1 MKHNKPLAE
10 RCGILIVALFG
21 ISVIEAI
28 ALLYSHTIRWKPIL
42 QLWFVAW
49 MLVMAIII
57 CILAYGY
64 YYIVIPYGR
73 IQKILRLFNQGHTNE
88 QLFQMKD
95 TFCKE
100 LPITMNRINDMLDK
114 QTAIKMSKKQAE
126 YLALQNQISPHFLY
140 NTLEA
145 IRGDALDVGMH
156 NIAETTEALATFFR
170 YTITEVENLVS
181 LEDELENVENYFII
195 QRYRFGEKLNMEIR
209 TGEDIGV
216 LQSQL
221 PKLTLQPIIENAV
234 FHGLECKRGE
244 GTIRI
249 NVETTKAKLLIS
261 IVDDG
266 VGMEEGQLDKINQR
280 LNHIEVNYMNDDK
293 EERRG
298 GIALSN
304 VSSRIKLL
312 FGEEYGLHIYSN
324 KNIGT
329 NVRITL
335 PLIVERNDNGDNQ

>member
-1 MKHNKPLAE
+1 MKNNKPLAQ
-10 RCGILIVALFG
+10 RCGLLIFALFG
-21 ISVIEAI
+21 IAAFEAI
-28 ALLYSHTIRWKPIL
+28 ALLYSPSISWEPII
-42 QLWFVAW
+42 QLWYIVW
-49 MLVMAIII
+49 ILVLAALF

-64 YYIVIPYGR
+64 YYITIPFHR

-100 LPITMNRINDMLDK
+100 LPITMNRINEMLDK
-114 QTAIKMSKKQAE
+114 QTAIMMSKKQAE

-145 IRGDALDVGMH
+145 IRGDALDAGMY

-170 YTITEVENLVS
+170 YTITEVENLVT

-195 QRYRFGEKLNMEIR
+195 QRYRFGQKLNMEIK
-209 TGEDIGV
+209 TGDDIGV

-249 NVETTKAKLLIS
+249 QVETTKAKLLIS
-261 IVDDG
+261 ILDDG
-266 VGMEEGQLDKINQR
+266 VGMEEDQLVKINQR

-293 EERRG
+293 EEHRG

-335 PLIVERNDNGDNQ
+335 PLIVEEK

>member
-1 MKHNKPLAE
+1 MKHNMPLSE
-10 RCGILIVALFG
+10 RSGILFFAL
-21 ISVIEAI
+21 
-28 ALLYSHTIRWKPIL
+28 
-42 QLWFVAW
+42 
-49 MLVMAIII
+49 III
-57 CILAYGY
+57 VGIETIILVSSLIDSDNRIHHVSYYVFAILFVVTFFIAAYGY
-64 YYIVIPYGR
+64 YFILIPFRR
-73 IQKILRLFNQGHTNE
+73 IQKIMRSFNQGHTTE
-88 QLFQMKD
+88 QLFQLED

-100 LPITMNRINDMLDK
+100 MPVMMQRINELLDK

-145 IRGDALDVGMH
+145 IRGDALDAGLN

-170 YTITEVENLVS
+170 YTITEVENLVT

-195 QRYRFGEKLNMEIR
+195 QQYRFGEKLNMEIM
-209 TGEDIGV
+209 TGEDSAV

-234 FHGLECKRGE
+234 FHGLECKRGF

-249 NVETTKAKLLIS
+249 KIETTKKKLLIS
-261 IVDDG
+261 ILDNG
-266 VGMEEGQLDKINQR
+266 VGIEEEQLDMINQR
-280 LNHIEVNYMNDDK
+280 LNHIEMNYEIDDK
-293 EERRG
+293 EEKRG
-298 GIALSN
+298 GIALLN

-335 PLIVERNDNGDNQ
+335 PFIVGEKR

>member
-1 MKHNKPLAE
+1 MKHNRPLSEKSA
-10 RCGILIVALFG
+10 ILFF
-21 ISVIEAI
+21 S
-28 ALLYSHTIRWKPIL
+28 LL
-42 QLWFVAW
+42 
-49 MLVMAIII
+49 AIIFTETVLLI
-57 CILAYGY
+57 FVLADTGEGTVFIYSIFAITLVLFIITVAFSYYGLFAPY
-64 YYIVIPYGR
+64 RRIV
-73 IQKILRLFNQGHTNE
+73 KTMKLFIGGHTNE
-88 QLFQMKD
+88 QLFSMED

-100 LPITMNRINDMLDK
+100 MPAVMARINDMLDK
-114 QTAIKMSKKQAE
+114 QSAIRISKKKAE
-126 YLALQNQISPHFLY
+126 FLALQNQINPHFLY

-145 IRGDALDVGMH
+145 IRGDALDAGMN
-156 NIAETTEALATFFR
+156 NIAQTTEALATFFR
-170 YTITEVENLVS
+170 YTITEVENLVT

-195 QRYRFGEKLNMEIR
+195 QKYRFGEKLNMEID
-209 TGEDIGV
+209 TGEDSAV

-249 NVETTKAKLLIS
+249 RVETTKAKLLIS

-266 VGMEEGQLDKINQR
+266 VGMEEERLEAINRR
-280 LNHIEVNYMNDDK
+280 LNYMEMDYVNDDK
-293 EERRG
+293 EEKQG
-298 GIALSN
+298 GIALYN

-312 FGEEYGLHIYSN
+312 FGEDYGLHIYST

-335 PLIVERNDNGDNQ
+335 PLVTERRR

>member
-1 MKHNKPLAE
+1 MKYNKPLSE
-10 RCGILIVALFG
+10 KIGILFF
-21 ISVIEAI
+21 
-28 ALLYSHTIRWKPIL
+28 ALLGIVIIESISLVYSIINYQEPLVRMWYIIL
-42 QLWFVAW
+42 VQLILLLIFIFV
-49 MLVMAIII
+49 
-57 CILAYGY
+57 YGY
-64 YYIVIPYGR
+64 YFIVIPYRR
-73 IQKILRLFNQGHTNE
+73 IQKTMRLFNQGHTNE

-100 LPITMNRINDMLDK
+100 MPIALQRINELLDK
-114 QTAIKMSKKQAE
+114 QTAIQMSKKQSE

-145 IRGDALDVGMH
+145 IRGDALDVGMY

-170 YTITEVENLVS
+170 YTITEVENLVT

-195 QRYRFGEKLNMEIR
+195 QHYRFGEKLNMEIK

-221 PKLTLQPIIENAV
+221 PKLTLQPIVENAV
-234 FHGLECKRGE
+234 FHGLECKRGV

-249 NVETTKAKLLIS
+249 NVETTKNKLLIS
-261 IVDDG
+261 IIDDG
-266 VGMEEGQLDKINQR
+266 VGIDEEQLEMINRR
-280 LNHIEVNYMNDDK
+280 LKHIEINYENDDK
-293 EERRG
+293 EEKRG
-298 GIALSN
+298 GIALIN

-312 FGEEYGLHIYSN
+312 FGEDYGLHIYSN
-324 KNIGT
+324 QNLGT

-335 PLIVERNDNGDNQ
+335 PLIVEEKR

>member
-1 MKHNKPLAE
+1 MKRSKPLSE
-10 RCGILIVALFG
+10 RCGILIFTLLG
-21 ISVIEAI
+21 ITGLETI
-28 ALLYSHTIRWKPIL
+28 ALLISRSIHWNPTPKLWSIIWIL
-42 QLWFVAW
+42 MLFV
-49 MLVMAIII
+49 LVGIG
-57 CILAYGY
+57 AYAHYG
-64 YYIVIPYGR
+64 IAVPYRR
-73 IQKILRLFNQGHTNE
+73 IQKILRLFNQGQTNE
-88 QLFQMKD
+88 QLFHMKD

-100 LPITMNRINDMLDK
+100 LPLTMNRINEMLDK

-145 IRGDALDVGMH
+145 IRGDALDVGMY

-170 YTITEVENLVS
+170 YTITEVENLVT

-195 QRYRFGEKLNMEIR
+195 QRYRFGEKLNMQIK
-209 TGEDIGV
+209 TGEDVVV

-249 NVETTKAKLLIS
+249 NVETTKAKLLIN
-261 IVDDG
+261 IIDDG
-266 VGMEEGQLDKINQR
+266 VGIDEEQLEHINQR
-280 LNHIEVNYMNDDK
+280 LNYIEVNYMNDDK

-312 FGEEYGLHIYSN
+312 FGEDYGLHIYSN

-329 NVRITL
+329 NVQITL
-335 PLIVERNDNGDNQ
+335 PLIREGKQ

>member
-1 MKHNKPLAE
+1 
-10 RCGILIVALFG
+10 
-21 ISVIEAI
+21 
-28 ALLYSHTIRWKPIL
+28 
-42 QLWFVAW
+42 
-49 MLVMAIII
+49 
-57 CILAYGY
+57 
-64 YYIVIPYGR
+64 
-73 IQKILRLFNQGHTNE
+73 
-88 QLFQMKD
+88 MKD

-100 LPITMNRINDMLDK
+100 MPITMQRISEMLDK
-114 QTAIKMSKKQAE
+114 KAAIQISKKQAE

-156 NIAETTEALATFFR
+156 HIAETTEALATFFR
-170 YTITEVENLVS
+170 YTITEVENLVT

-195 QRYRFGEKLNMEIR
+195 QKYRFGEKLNMRID
-209 TGEDIGV
+209 TGEDLSV
-216 LQSQL
+216 LGSQL

-249 NVETTKAKLLIS
+249 DVEATKKKLLIS

-266 VGMEEGQLDKINQR
+266 VGMEEEQLELINRR
-280 LNHIEVNYMNDDK
+280 LNHIEMNYANDDK
-293 EERRG
+293 EEKGG
-298 GIALSN
+298 GIALYN

-312 FGEEYGLHIYSN
+312 FGEEYGLQIYSN

-335 PLIVERNDNGDNQ
+335 PLITGVKRNEVTL

>member
-1 MKHNKPLAE
+1 MKQKLPLSEKCYILFICLVSLNLVQAVIIFIQSNINKKFMHACYAIPIIGLFILFLIAILFIFGYK
-10 RCGILIVALFG
+10 GILL
-21 ISVIEAI
+21 
-28 ALLYSHTIRWKPIL
+28 
-42 QLWFVAW
+42 
-49 MLVMAIII
+49 
-57 CILAYGY
+57 
-64 YYIVIPYGR
+64 PYR
-73 IQKILRLFNQGHTNE
+73 KITRTMKLFNQGHTNE
-88 QLFQMKD
+88 QIFQMEESLCGD
-95 TFCKE
+95 MPAMME
-100 LPITMNRINDMLDK
+100 RINSLLDK

-145 IRGDALDVGMH
+145 IRGDALDAGMS

-170 YTITEVENLVS
+170 YTITEVENLVT

-195 QRYRFGEKLNMEIR
+195 QQYRFGNKLNMEIK
-209 TGEDIGV
+209 TGEDITV
-216 LQSQL
+216 LQCQI

-234 FHGLECKRGE
+234 FHGLECKCGI

-249 NVETTKAKLLIS
+249 NIETTKQKLLVS
-261 IVDDG
+261 IIDDG
-266 VGMEEGQLDKINQR
+266 VGMEEEQLDKINER
-280 LNHIEVNYMNDDK
+280 LNRIEVNYENDK
-293 EERRG
+293 KSAKHG
-298 GIALSN
+298 GIALFN

-335 PLIVERNDNGDNQ
+335 PYSIGDK

>member
-1 MKHNKPLAE
+1 MKHDKPLAQ
-10 RCGILIVALFG
+10 RCANLIFTLFIIAG
-21 ISVIEAI
+21 FEAI
-28 ALLYSHTIRWKPIL
+28 ALVYSRNITWEPLIRYWYLVWVIIL
-42 QLWFVAW
+42 
-49 MLVMAIII
+49 AIII
-57 CILAYGY
+57 CLLASGY
-64 YYIVIPYGR
+64 YYIIIPFRR
-73 IQKILRLFNQGHTNE
+73 IQKILRLFNQGQTNE

-100 LPITMNRINDMLDK
+100 LPITMNRISDMLDK

-145 IRGDALDVGMH
+145 IRGDALDVGMY

-170 YTITEVENLVS
+170 YTITEVENLVT

-266 VGMEEGQLDKINQR
+266 VGIEENQLEKINQR

-335 PLIVERNDNGDNQ
+335 PLLVEEK